1 MADEILLENIS
12 TGSSFIVRANSTVG
26 RDRTN
31 ELIVDSEF
39 VSRFHCKIFI
49 RKNEYYVKDLRSRN
63 GTFINSEKADGEML
77 LKSGDFLSFGSPDNT
92 YRINIVP
99 RVNKSG
105 DNIFMM
111 IYMSIAI
118 VFVFTVMIIIANG
131 GKVSPEIESIQET
144 KSHTA
149 MPNVRDIIVN
159 VLYGLGE
166 RTIDEEAVDS
176 IERYVNYYSKSITY
190 KTRMKNMKKYESAI
204 YDVLK
209 SYNLQ
214 EEYIFIAFVESGFDP
229 LAHNRSSGARGMWQ
243 FMVPTAR
250 AYGLK
255 VNRHEDQRTDFLL
268 STEAA
273 AKYLTDMAAIFGYD
287 SFLLVAASYNSGD
300 GRVRAALRQIKDV
313 KNNRS
318 FFYLYRERLLPQE
331 TREYVLKILAAI
343 VLTEYNRLT
352 EML

>member
-1 MADEILLENIS
+1 MADEILLENLK
-12 TGSSFIVRANSTVG
+12 TGSSFIVRTNSTAG

-31 ELIVDSEF
+31 EFIIDSEF

-63 GTFINSEKADGEML
+63 GTFINSRRVDGEVL
-77 LKSGDFLSFGSPDNT
+77 LKAGDFLSFGSPDNT

-99 RVNKSG
+99 RVNKTGSS
-105 DNIFMM
+105 IFML
-111 IYMSIAI
+111 IYMSIAV
-118 VFVFTVMIIIANG
+118 VFIFTVMVIIANG
-131 GKVSPEIESIQET
+131 GRVSHGTESIQQAEI
-144 KSHTA
+144 HTV

-166 RTIDEEAVDS
+166 RTIDEDAVDS

-190 KTRMKNMKKYESAI
+190 KTRMKNMKKYEAAI

-229 LAHNRSSGARGMWQ
+229 LAYNRSSGARGMWQ

-250 AYGLK
+250 SYGLK

-287 SFLLVAASYNSGD
+287 SFLLAAASYNCGD

-318 FFYLYRERLLPQE
+318 FFYLYREKLLPHE

-352 EML
+352 ELL